1 MRMTCLVSI
10 QMERSCSLATVDC
23 QNMCSRIHGDSSLM
37 ENLSRVVRASTNVI
51 RSLVRL
57 IFPFCCVSTLESI
70 LEAKWNIEVRIFFL
84 QIWCWHVLFD
94 GYSESCWCY
103 VLLLIAFGRPICWL
117 SLWTYFFTTYMEK
130 ILEASSALILYLEMS
145 LSPLAG
151 WKDSRIIKQN
161 SFFFFFFFL
170 EENHSCCSFL
180 S

>member
-70 LEAKWNIEVRIFFL
+70 LEAKWNIEGKTPKGFCAMYNICGSRTDAK
-84 QIWCWHVLFD
+84 VLNCPYD
-94 GYSESCWCY
+94 TPSVKPDE
-103 VLLLIAFGRPICWL
+103 
-117 SLWTYFFTTYMEK
+117 
-130 ILEASSALILYLEMS
+130 
-145 LSPLAG
+145 
-151 WKDSRIIKQN
+151 
-161 SFFFFFFFL
+161 
-170 EENHSCCSFL
+170 FL
-180 S
+180 SSKIPSLCPTITGNVCRTEAQFEALW